1 MRKSN
6 ANHLF
11 YNAPNTREFFGHIQ
25 RFLEVG
31 FWYWDSKSNH
41 IHFSKKILAAM
52 GIKSDDE
59 GIALDDFFSAVHPED
74 KKVLQK
80 AFTRL
85 LSDKATSGDLEF
97 RILRKGYWRWA
108 RTKATV
114 AEHDEQGN
122 VSIIIGKFFDIDT
135 TKYTPQPAV
144 TEKKNI
150 YFSFFS
156 FRPSDNTF
164 QWLNPRQAIFNLK
177 STGKS
182 FSLFEELR
190 GFVSVGELNQ
200 ITQRWRQ
207 FVKSTELSFSMGF
220 NYNGPEKLSRRLKI
234 IASKYLSDVDIIE
247 GAIVDISS
255 VVSWDDGDGRK
266 LKYPSLLN
274 MHQLFVFGFDS
285 TNNLS
290 FCNKYSEKILGYKQ
304 SELFE
309 EQLLR
314 KLFIPSPDTY
324 KRFIDFVKSGG
335 TRPFE
340 CIIICKD
347 GTERVVSWSL
357 VQDVDNIHDTFV
369 VGRDITFLRQVEE
382 KNDKLESRIS
392 NVSYLTEKLLLHAN
406 EENLFVVLGEELERI
421 FSKKVSLIFSY
432 DSSDNFITIEG
443 MFGVSHRVWESFIN
457 ELGWNPVGRRFMLK
471 PEIIEL
477 ISTRQPIKVSK
488 SIYEI
493 SDGLISVSAAK
504 IIEKNFNVDE
514 IYYCSFYANSRFYGG
529 IVVFDSLP
537 STDFELSVMG
547 DIANTTTLALNK
559 ILSEKEYSKQIE
571 NLKQLNNRKLHLLSH
586 VSHEIRTPLNAILGF
601 SQLLSN
607 SELNDT
613 TKNQY
618 INIINSKG
626 KLLTRLIN
634 DIIDFNKIE
643 KGELTIVRSAVNI
656 NKLLLDIYSFYSN
669 ELELFKRENIE
680 LRISIPQGTDFLEL
694 FTDEGR
700 LVQVIENIID
710 NALKFTERGTVEFGY
725 TIEQDKICI
734 FVRDT
739 GVGIDP
745 KMQELI
751 FEKYRQIEAGQ
762 SNNING
768 LGLRISKE
776 IVSLLNGTISI
787 ISQLGTG
794 TTVNVELPLMGKDSY
809 SSNLDEESLLME
821 RRVDFKNKVI
831 LIVDDEEVN
840 YLILNEL
847 LTVWGA
853 TTLWAKNGKE
863 AVDLVNSI
871 NQNIDAVLMDIR
883 MPVMDGYAATMEIKQ
898 INPKIPIIAQT
909 AYASE
914 EDRLKAEAAGCNG
927 YITKPIETSVLSEVL
942 EIFLN
947 A

>member
-80 AFTRL
+80 AFSRL
-85 LSDKATSGDLEF
+85 LSDKAISGDLEF
-97 RILRKGYWRWA
+97 RVLRKGYWRWA

-255 VVSWDDGDGRK
+255 VVSWDDGDSRK

-314 KLFIPSPDTY
+314 KIFSPSPDTY

-382 KNDKLESRIS
+382 KNDKLESRIK
-392 NVSYLTEKLLLHAN
+392 NISYLTEKLLLHAN

-457 ELGWNPVGRRFMLK
+457 ELGWNPVGRRFLLK

-514 IYYCSFYANSRFYGG
+514 IYYCSFYSNSRFYGG
-529 IVVFDSLP
+529 IVVFDSLQ

-559 ILSEKEYSKQIE
+559 ILSEKEYSTQIV

-725 TIEQDKICI
+725 TIAQDKICI

-762 SNNING
+762 SNDING

>member
-59 GIALDDFFSAVHPED
+59 GIALDDFFSAVYPED

-220 NYNGPEKLSRRLKI
+220 NYNGPDKLTRRVKL
-234 IASKYLSDVDIIE
+234 IASKYDNGVDIIE
-247 GAIVDISS
+247 GVLVDISP
-255 VVSWDDGDGRK
+255 VIEWEGGEPKKMR
-266 LKYPSLLN
+266 YPSLMNL
-274 MHQLFVFGFDS
+274 HQLFVFGFDAS
-285 TNNLS
+285 FNLT
-290 FCNKYSEKILGYKQ
+290 FCNKYTEKVLGYKLQ
-304 SELFE
+304 ELSE
-309 EQLLR
+309 EQVLKKILT
-314 KLFIPSPDTY
+314 PSPDTY
-324 KRFIDFVKSGG
+324 KRFVDFVRSGG
-335 TRPFE
+335 TKSFE
-340 CIIICKD
+340 CSISNKE
-347 GTERVVSWSL
+347 GVERIVSWTI
-357 VQDVDNIHDTFV
+357 VQGIDNIEGLFII
-369 VGRDITFLRQVEE
+369 GRDITYIRQLEEQKEALELRL
-382 KNDKLESRIS
+382 NRIPS
-392 NVSYLTEKLLLHAN
+392 MAERLLSHSN
-406 EENLFVVLGEELERI
+406 EENLFFILGEELERI
-421 FSKKVSLIFSY
+421 YQKKVSLVFSF
-432 DSSDNFITIEG
+432 DSSDNFITVEG
-443 MFGVSHRVWESFIN
+443 IFGLSHRVWETFVD
-457 ELGWNPVGRRFMLK
+457 ELGWNPVGRRFLLK
-471 PEIIEL
+471 PELVEL
-477 ISTRQPIKVSK
+477 LKINHAVKLDYTF
-488 SIYEI
+488 YEI
-493 SDGLISVSAAK
+493 SDGFISVSAAK
-504 IIEKNFNVDE
+504 IVEKHFNVDE
-514 IYYCSFYANSRFYGG
+514 IYFSGLVSDNHLYGG
-529 IVVFDSLP
+529 IVVFNSASETNFDTESL
-537 STDFELSVMG
+537 G
-547 DIANTTTLALNK
+547 DIAAITSQAIGK
-559 ILSEKEYSKQIE
+559 I
-571 NLKQLNNRKLHLLSH
+571 NLERDYIRRLDELRKTNARKLDLLTH

-601 SQLLSN
+601 SQLLAN
-607 SELNDT
+607 SELNDA
-613 TKNQY
+613 TKKQY

-626 KLLTRLIN
+626 KSLTRLIN

-643 KGELTIVRSAVNI
+643 KGELTIVRTEVII
-656 NKLLLDIYSFYSN
+656 NNLLKDIYSFYFN
-669 ELELFKRENIE
+669 ELSLFKRDGIE
-680 LRISIPQGTDFLEL
+680 LKLSIPEGTDFLEL

-700 LVQVIENIID
+700 LVQVIENLID
-710 NALKFTERGTVEFGY
+710 NALKFTERGIVELGY
-725 TIEQDKICI
+725 SILNDKINL
-734 FVRDT
+734 FVKDT
-739 GVGIDP
+739 GIGIDP
-745 KMQELI
+745 KIQEFI
-751 FEKYRQIEAGQ
+751 FENYRQLSDSQ
-762 SNNING
+762 SQVSSG
-768 LGLRISKE
+768 LGLKISKE
-776 IVSLLNGTISI
+776 IITLLNGDISI
-787 ISQLGTG
+787 KSEVGAGTTINIILPLISQSIRS
-794 TTVNVELPLMGKDSY
+794 VEFT
-809 SSNLDEESLLME
+809 DEMVDIHKK
-821 RRVDFKNKVI
+821 VDFKNKVI

-847 LTVWGA
+847 LIAWGA
-853 TTLWAKNGKE
+853 KTLWAKNGKE

-898 INPKIPIIAQT
+898 INPQIPIIAQT
-909 AYASE
+909 AYASD

-927 YITKPIETSVLSEVL
+927 YITKPIETNVLSEVL
-942 EIFLN
+942 EIFLMS
-947 A
+947 